1 MCLTGCLRLVLWA
14 LWRAV
19 LAAVLA
25 MLYARIDDYVE
36 RRFGDRAAGRI
47 YRRWRGTRKVRRGT
61 PPDAGSA
68 IETRGRP
75 S

>member
-1 MCLTGCLRLVLWA
+1 MCLTGCFRLLMWA

-25 MLYARIDDYVE
+25 MIYARIDDYVE
-36 RRFGDRAAGRI
+36 RRFGDRTAGRI
-47 YRRWRGTRKVRRGT
+47 YRRWRGSKVRRGA
-61 PPDAGSA
+61 PPGAGSA

-75 S
+75 T